1 MFLQGL
7 EVWGRYPN
15 TSAMRIM
22 TDAVGMV
29 RLALPGRS
37 ATDANQP
44 LTCPTVVASTL
55 TSPKASAIGKGTN
68 GAQGVMPDTG
78 RRQPGSAADVIRVDG
93 LSKDFDGLFAVRD
106 LDFSVA
112 GGSTLA
118 LLGGNGA
125 GKTTTISML
134 LGLVTPSA
142 GRIVVLGADMRINR
156 HAVLPLINF
165 SSPYVDLPKRLTVRQ
180 NLRVYGTLYGVVRL
194 REAIERIAEDLDLTA
209 FLDRPYG
216 QLSSGQRTRVGLAKS
231 LLNRPLLLLLDE
243 PTASLDPET
252 ADWVR
257 AYLERYRE
265 SAGATMLIA
274 SHNMAEVERLCD
286 DVVMMKAGLLVD
298 RGTPASLI
306 AAYGRDNLEEVF
318 LDIAREPEA
327 PGGRRAGP

>member
-1 MFLQGL
+1 
-7 EVWGRYPN
+7 
-15 TSAMRIM
+15 
-22 TDAVGMV
+22 
-29 RLALPGRS
+29 
-37 ATDANQP
+37 
-44 LTCPTVVASTL
+44 
-55 TSPKASAIGKGTN
+55 
-68 GAQGVMPDTG
+68 MPDTG
-78 RRQPGSAADVIRVDG
+78 QRQPGGVADAIRVAG
-93 LSKDFDGLFAVRD
+93 LSKDFDGIIAVQD

-142 GRIVVLGADMRINR
+142 GRIEVLGADMGADR

-265 SAGATMLIA
+265 GAGATMLIA

-286 DVVMMKAGLLVD
+286 DVVMMKAGRLVD

-318 LDIAREPEA
+318 LDIARA
-327 PGGRRAGP
+327 PAASDGRRTRP

>member
-1 MFLQGL
+1 
-7 EVWGRYPN
+7 
-15 TSAMRIM
+15 
-22 TDAVGMV
+22 
-29 RLALPGRS
+29 
-37 ATDANQP
+37 
-44 LTCPTVVASTL
+44 
-55 TSPKASAIGKGTN
+55 
-68 GAQGVMPDTG
+68 MPDAG
-78 RRQPGSAADVIRVDG
+78 RRPPGTRADAIRVER
-93 LSKDFDGLFAVRD
+93 LSKDFDGIVAVED

-112 GGSTLA
+112 AGGTLA

-125 GKTTTISML
+125 GKTTTLSML
-134 LGLVTPSA
+134 LGLVTPTA
-142 GRIVVLGADMRINR
+142 GRIEVLGADMLAER

-180 NLRVYGTLYGVVRL
+180 NLRVYGTLYGVVGL
-194 REAIERIAEDLDLTA
+194 REVIGRIVEDLDLAA

-265 SAGATMLIA
+265 GAGATMVIA
-274 SHNMAEVERLCD
+274 SHNMSEVERLCD
-286 DVVMMKAGLLVD
+286 DVVMMKDGRLVD

-306 AAYGRDNLEEVF
+306 TDYGRDNLEEVF
-318 LDIAREPEA
+318 LDIAREPAA
-327 PGGRRAGP
+327 PGARRARR